1 MPMSTARILLATMLS
16 VALFVGCKK
25 DEDEAAT
32 PNVPSTPTTN
42 AMLAIFD
49 QHVED
54 ATQLFTVNAGTG
66 GSVVGQDGVSMFF
79 PPNAFRTQAGAV
91 VTGAVQVELVEALT
105 VGDMLW
111 LNKRTVGN
119 DNGQL
124 RLLVSG
130 GQYFLNVTQGGQQLR
145 LAENAGF
152 VNVPAPNGIDPNMQL
167 FSGTVDGNGIITW
180 DPFGNA
186 GGLGQDSLSYSFPND
201 SLGWI
206 NCDYFMDQ
214 SPITGLQAVCP
225 EGHND
230 SNTLVWL
237 VFPDMNS
244 ITSLNSPGTNVFATG
259 GSYQVP
265 VGINVQIVA
274 LSNLGGSYSRATVTT
289 TVTAGLSV
297 DLSFSPTTLEEFQQ
311 FAEGL

>member
-1 MPMSTARILLATMLS
+1 MSTERILLATMLS

-25 DEDEAAT
+25 DDDEAAT
-32 PNVPSTPTTN
+32 PSVPVTPTTN
-42 AMLAIFD
+42 AMLALFD

-66 GSVVGQDGVSMFF
+66 GAVIGQDGVTMFF
-79 PPNAFRTQAGAV
+79 PPNAFRTLAGAV
-91 VTGAVQVELVEALT
+91 VTGPVQVELVEALT
-105 VGDMLW
+105 LGDMLW
-111 LNKRTVGN
+111 LNKRTLGN

-124 RLLVSG
+124 RPLVSG

-145 LAENAGF
+145 LAENAGY

-167 FSGTVDGNGIITW
+167 FTGTVDGNGIITW

-186 GGLGQDSLSYSFPND
+186 GGFGQDSLSYNFPND

-230 SNTLVWL
+230 GNTLVWL

-244 ITSLNSPGTNVFATG
+244 LTTMYASGTNIFATG

-274 LSNLGGSYSRATVTT
+274 LSNLGGSYSWATVTT

>member
-1 MPMSTARILLATMLS
+1 MLS

-25 DEDEAAT
+25 DDDEAAT
-32 PNVPSTPTTN
+32 PSVPGTPTTN

-49 QHVED
+49 QHVDD
-54 ATQLFTVNAGTG
+54 ATQVFSLNAGSG
-66 GSVVGQDGVSMFF
+66 GAVIGQDGVTMFF
-79 PPNAFRTQAGAV
+79 PPNSFRTLAGAV
-91 VTGAVQVELVEALT
+91 VTGSVQVELVEALT

-124 RLLVSG
+124 RPLVSG
-130 GQYFLNVTQGGQQLR
+130 GQYFLNVTQGGQQLQ
-145 LAENAGF
+145 LAENAGY

-167 FSGTVDGNGIITW
+167 FTGTVDGNGIITW
-180 DPFGNA
+180 DPFGNS
-186 GGLGQDSLSYSFPND
+186 GLGQDSLNYNFPND

-230 SNTLVWL
+230 GNTLVWL

-244 ITSLNSPGTNVFATG
+244 LTTMYGSGTNIFATG

-274 LSNLGGSYSRATVTT
+274 LSNLGGSYSWATVTT

>member
-25 DEDEAAT
+25 DDDEAAT
-32 PNVPSTPTTN
+32 PSVPGTPTTN
-42 AMLAIFD
+42 AMLALFD

-66 GSVVGQDGVSMFF
+66 GAVIGQDGVTMFF
-79 PPNAFRTQAGAV
+79 PPNAFRTLAGAV
-91 VTGAVQVELVEALT
+91 VTGPVQVELVEALT
-105 VGDMLW
+105 LGDMLW
-111 LNKRTVGN
+111 LNKRTLGN

-124 RLLVSG
+124 RPLVSG

-145 LAENAGF
+145 LAENAGY

-167 FSGTVDGNGIITW
+167 FTGTVDGNGIITW
-180 DPFGNA
+180 DPFGNS
-186 GGLGQDSLSYSFPND
+186 GLGQDSLSYNFPND

-230 SNTLVWL
+230 GNTLVWL

-244 ITSLNSPGTNVFATG
+244 LTTMYASGTNIFATG

-274 LSNLGGSYSRATVTT
+274 LSNLGGSYSWATVTT
-289 TVTAGLSV
+289 TVTSGLSV